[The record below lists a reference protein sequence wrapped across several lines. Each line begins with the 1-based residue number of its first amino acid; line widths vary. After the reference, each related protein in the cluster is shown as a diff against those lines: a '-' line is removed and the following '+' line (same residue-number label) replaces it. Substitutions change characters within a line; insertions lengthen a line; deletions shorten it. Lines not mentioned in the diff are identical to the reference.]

1 MNSNTNACIRGLSFI
16 SAWGEAVGKIV
27 EGGVTL
33 SWEAKWGGGE
43 LKQSMDKK

>member
-27 EGGVTL
+27 GGGL
-33 SWEAKWGGGE
+33 RYLGKLNGGGE